1 MPPQP
6 VRGCSSPGLSSR
18 HSPEA
23 RPGRRGC
30 LAMIS
35 GPELVPLIICPLT
48 GLGHRKERT
57 GQQWA
62 EANHL
67 ALALTKPFASH
78 PCRGLCSISRPPGPT
93 PSGLLPP
100 LVFPSFSLGPLPSA
114 CPTPSTPTWLP
125 LMLQIIPA
133 VAKPLPCKWAA
144 FQCVCVC
151 VCVCMH
157 AHTCM
162 HRGGGLAGKEAC
174 LCLAHCLREFMPFP
188 TNLWSPALPANL
200 HWALID
206 RVWLSGQGAEMPN
219 WRVLGSLSSP
229 FSSMGCSWT
238 QRVAE
243 PPPTQLLR
251 PPGPW
256 GDRINLGVQDGCWED
271 FSGI

>member
-1 MPPQP
+1 MSSPLRGAFITLDPQP

-23 RPGRRGC
+23 RPGCRGC

-93 PSGLLPP
+93 PRGLLPP
-100 LVFPSFSLGPLPSA
+100 LVSPSLSLGPLPSA
-114 CPTPSTPTWLP
+114 CPPPSTPTWLP

-133 VAKPLPCKWAA
+133 VTKPLPCKWAA

-151 VCVCMH
+151 VCVCVR
-157 AHTCM
+157 ACTHTRACTGEGAWQA
-162 HRGGGLAGKEAC
+162 RSLAYAS
-174 LCLAHCLREFMPFP
+174 LTA
-188 TNLWSPALPANL
+188 S
-200 HWALID
+200 
-206 RVWLSGQGAEMPN
+206 
-219 WRVLGSLSSP
+219 GSLCHSL
-229 FSSMGCSWT
+229 
-238 QRVAE
+238 
-243 PPPTQLLR
+243 PTY
-251 PPGPW
+251 GPLPCLPTST
-256 GDRINLGVQDGCWED
+256 GP
-271 FSGI
+271 

>member
-1 MPPQP
+1 MSSPLRGAFITLDPQP

-23 RPGRRGC
+23 RPGCRGC

-93 PSGLLPP
+93 PRGLLPP
-100 LVFPSFSLGPLPSA
+100 LVSPSLSLGPLPSA
-114 CPTPSTPTWLP
+114 CPPPSTPTWLP
-125 LMLQIIPA
+125 LTLQIIPA
-133 VAKPLPCKWAA
+133 VTKPLPCKWAA

-151 VCVCMH
+151 VCVCVCAYVCVRARTHVH
-157 AHTCM
+157 AQG
-162 HRGGGLAGKEAC
+162 RGLG
-174 LCLAHCLREFMPFP
+174 R
-188 TNLWSPALPANL
+188 
-200 HWALID
+200 
-206 RVWLSGQGAEMPN
+206 QGALLMP
-219 WRVLGSLSSP
+219 RSLPQGVYAILCRPMVPCPACQPPLGL
-229 FSSMGCSWT
+229 
-238 QRVAE
+238 
-243 PPPTQLLR
+243 
-251 PPGPW
+251 
-256 GDRINLGVQDGCWED
+256 D
-271 FSGI
+271 

>member
-1 MPPQP
+1 MG
-6 VRGCSSPGLSSR
+6 RG
-18 HSPEA
+18 
-23 RPGRRGC
+23 
-30 LAMIS
+30 
-35 GPELVPLIICPLT
+35 
-48 GLGHRKERT
+48 
-57 GQQWA
+57 Q
-62 EANHL
+62 
-67 ALALTKPFASH
+67 
-78 PCRGLCSISRPPGPT
+78 PPGPGPHQALCVPPMPRPLQHLQT
-93 PSGLLPP
+93 PRSHPQWP
-100 LVFPSFSLGPLPSA
+100 ASSLGIPQFQPGAPALSLPSTLHPNLA
-114 CPTPSTPTWLP
+114 STN
-125 LMLQIIPA
+125 
-133 VAKPLPCKWAA
+133 AA
-144 FQCVCVC
+144 DNSCCRKAITVQMGCISVCVCVC